1 MSDAAKKEIESIF
14 AEDSEFKNLAFHYVT
29 DLADTIR
36 DDYAGLLHEAIT
48 TLILVFITM
57 YIFV

>member
-1 MSDAAKKEIESIF
+1 VSDAAKKEIESIF
-14 AEDSEFKNLAFHYVT
+14 SEDSEFKNFKFLYIT

-36 DDYAGLLHEAIT
+36 DDYAGLLHEAST

-57 YIFV
+57 FIFV

>member
-1 MSDAAKKEIESIF
+1 MSDAAKKEIEASFIK
-14 AEDSEFKNLAFHYVT
+14 DPEFQNLKFLYIS